1 MHYEVMTMDIILEQN
16 GTELTIRLK
25 GRLDNNTSPQLSETV
40 ASSLS
45 GITSLIFDFT
55 DLAYVSSAGLRV
67 LLAAQKT
74 MKKQGKMVV
83 RHPSE
88 DVIDIFEITGFN
100 NILTI
105 EK

>member
-1 MHYEVMTMDIILEQN
+1 MDIILEQN

-25 GRLDNNTSPQLSETV
+25 GRLDNSTSPQLSETV

-67 LLAAQKT
+67 LLTAQKT

-83 RHPSE
+83 RHPNE

>member
-1 MHYEVMTMDIILEQN
+1 MRYEVMAMDIILEQN
-16 GTELTIRLK
+16 GSELTIRLK
-25 GRLDNNTSPQLSETV
+25 GRLDNSTSPQLSETV

-67 LLAAQKT
+67 LLTAQKT